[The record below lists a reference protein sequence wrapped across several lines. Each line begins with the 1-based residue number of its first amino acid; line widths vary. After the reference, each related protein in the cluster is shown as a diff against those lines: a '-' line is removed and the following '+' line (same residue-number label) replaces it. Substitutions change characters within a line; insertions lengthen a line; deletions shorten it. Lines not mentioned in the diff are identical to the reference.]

1 MEGGCSSQS
10 KSLPGLGQKSRE
22 EIITLKDLRD
32 VKPTQ
37 LSNSEMLWER
47 GTEQHVPQCLQADY
61 PKARA
66 NVMAKPALKLCEVS
80 PL

>member
-10 KSLPGLGQKSRE
+10 ERLPGLGQKSRE

-47 GTEQHVPQCLQADY
+47 GTEQHVP
-61 PKARA
+61 
-66 NVMAKPALKLCEVS
+66 
-80 PL
+80 